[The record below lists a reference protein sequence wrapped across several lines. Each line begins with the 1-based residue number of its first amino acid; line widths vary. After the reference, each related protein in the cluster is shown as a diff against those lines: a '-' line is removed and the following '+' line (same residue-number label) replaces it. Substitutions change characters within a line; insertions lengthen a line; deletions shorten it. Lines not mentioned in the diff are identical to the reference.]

1 MVINENGT
9 EHKVR
14 VVISC
19 GLICLAACV
28 AVAVVVGNRVAPR
41 IEQQLGITPVEQPR
55 ANGISYDTFKNAPL
69 NTIPVNEEASRE
81 IKKGPQ
87 QSPKSDPSSFVS
99 VPTNQRCSVALFV
112 STDAQSQAL
121 LDWFNTDKYVV
132 EFRKKCNFQ
141 AYTRD
146 NQLYKSRYSSII
158 PADQFPA
165 VVFTAPDGGHI
176 YVAARSQLP
185 GSASQLMKSM
195 QDAFEVANKARA
207 QRPANDAEPPALEVN
222 SPDCPD
228 GSCTPADRE
237 PFFTPESDRDRKPLF
252 PFLREPEKPS
262 IESLFYWMWN
272 PGEAVLAMCCA
283 ALFALILLVVLVKV
297 MRS

>member
-1 MVINENGT
+1 MVINEDET

-28 AVAVVVGNRVAPR
+28 AVAVVVGNRIAPR
-41 IEQQLGITPVEQPR
+41 IEQQFGITPMETPR
-55 ANGISYDTFKNAPL
+55 TNGVSYDTFKNAPL
-69 NTIPVNEEASRE
+69 NSIPINEEASRE
-81 IKKGPQ
+81 IKKGGQ
-87 QSPKSDPSSFVS
+87 QAPKQDPSVMS

-112 STDAQSQAL
+112 STDSQSQSL
-121 LDWFNTDKYVV
+121 LDWFNNDKYVV
-132 EFRKKCNFQ
+132 EFKKKCNFQ

-146 NQLYKSRYSSII
+146 NALYKSRYANLI

-185 GSASQLMKSM
+185 GSASQLMQAM
-195 QDAFEVANKARA
+195 QAAFEVANKARA
-207 QRPANDAEPPALEVN
+207 QRPANDEAPALEVN
-222 SPDCPD
+222 APDCPD

-237 PFFTPESDRDRKPLF
+237 PFFTPESDGARKPLF
-252 PFLREPEKPS
+252 PFLREPDKPT
-262 IESLFYWMWN
+262 IESLFYWLWN
-272 PGEAVLAMCCA
+272 PGEAILAVCCT
-283 ALFALILLVVLVKV
+283 ALFLLILLVVLVKV

>member
-1 MVINENGT
+1 MVINEHGT

-14 VVISC
+14 LVISC
-19 GLICLAACV
+19 GLVGLAACV

-41 IEQQLGITPVEQPR
+41 IEQQLGISPIETPR
-55 ANGISYDTFKNAPL
+55 INGVSYDTFKNAPL
-69 NTIPVNEEASRE
+69 NSIPINEEASRE
-81 IKKGPQ
+81 IKRSGQ
-87 QSPKSDPSSFVS
+87 QSPKQTPSVVS

-112 STDAQSQAL
+112 STDSQSQAL
-121 LDWFNTDKYVV
+121 LDWFNKDKYVV
-132 EFRKKCNFQ
+132 EFKTKCNFH

-146 NQLYKSRYSSII
+146 NPLYKSRYASII

-185 GSASQLMKSM
+185 GSASQLMEAM
-195 QDAFEVANKARA
+195 QSAFHVANKARA
-207 QRPANDAEPPALEVN
+207 QRPANDSEAPALEVN
-222 SPDCPD
+222 APDCPD

-237 PFFTPESDRDRKPLF
+237 PFFTPESDDARKPLF
-252 PFLREPEKPS
+252 PFLRQPEKPTV
-262 IESLFYWMWN
+262 ESLIYWLWN
-272 PGEAVLAMCCA
+272 PGEAILAVCCT
-283 ALFALILLVVLVKV
+283 ALFLLILLVVFVKV

>member
-1 MVINENGT
+1 MVT
-9 EHKVR
+9 LDTQAEHKVR

-19 GLICLAACV
+19 GLVALAACV
-28 AVAVVVGNRVAPR
+28 AIAVVVGNRVAPR
-41 IEQQLGITPVEQPR
+41 IEQQLGLTPIEQPR

-87 QSPKSDPSSFVS
+87 QSPKNDPSSFVS

-112 STDAQSQAL
+112 STDQQSQAL
-121 LDWFNTDKYVV
+121 LDWFNRDTSVA
-132 EFRKKCNFQ
+132 ELKKRVNFQ

-146 NQLYKSRYSSII
+146 NPLYKSRYSSII

-165 VVFTAPDGGHI
+165 VVFSAPDGGHI

-185 GSASQLMKSM
+185 ASASQLMKSM
-195 QDAFEVANKARA
+195 QDAFEVFTTARQQQPVNA
-207 QRPANDAEPPALEVN
+207 GEAPALEVN
-222 SPDCPD
+222 APDCPD

-237 PFFTPESDRDRKPLF
+237 PFFTPEQSREPLF
-252 PFLREPEKPS
+252 PLLKKPEKPS

-283 ALFALILLVVLVKV
+283 ALFALILLVVFVKV